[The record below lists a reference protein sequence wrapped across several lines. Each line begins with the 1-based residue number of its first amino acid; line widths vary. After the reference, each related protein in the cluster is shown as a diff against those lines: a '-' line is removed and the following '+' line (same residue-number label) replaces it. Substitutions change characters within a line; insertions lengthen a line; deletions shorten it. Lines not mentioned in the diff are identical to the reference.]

1 MNLVLQAKIEQ
12 MPQVM
17 FYPVLE
23 DNQAII
29 RLIEGFGYEDQSA
42 ILTRLKAEK
51 FVGKKSQVFVIN
63 EPGLSV
69 ILLGTGQSKK
79 LDSED
84 WRVLAGNIIAYLQKY
99 SAKNIGL
106 IASQW
111 LKNNSNIEL
120 LGQSLAE
127 GLNLAS
133 YEFVKYKKPDKNK
146 ININIENIFV
156 EINSDKKNKFQKGW
170 DTGLLMTEAT
180 NLARD
185 LVNEPAGVM
194 TPTFLA
200 DTARQIAKANPNI
213 SVKILDK
220 EACQKLGMNAFLGV
234 DQGSDQPLQFIHLI
248 YKPAHKSKD
257 IIALV
262 GKGITFDSGGL
273 NIKTGDS
280 MSQMKVDMAGSA
292 TVLGIFASIGK
303 LKPKSEVH
311 GIVAACENMPSGTAL
326 KPGDV
331 ISNMQGKTIEIGN
344 TDAEGRV
351 TLADSLAYAQKK
363 GAKTIIDLATLTGAC
378 VIALGPEYTAL
389 FANDQGLA
397 KDLLKTA
404 GSTGEKIWQLPLPD
418 EYKELN
424 KSNIADI
431 NNIPNTRYGGA
442 ITAGLF
448 LQEFIHQDIKWSHWD
463 IAGPAYAEKPF
474 NSYTPQ
480 GGVGFGVRTLLTW
493 LLANK

>member
-133 YEFVKYKKPDKNK
+133 Y
-146 ININIENIFV
+146 
-156 EINSDKKNKFQKGW
+156 
-170 DTGLLMTEAT
+170 
-180 NLARD
+180 
-185 LVNEPAGVM
+185 
-194 TPTFLA
+194 
-200 DTARQIAKANPNI
+200 
-213 SVKILDK
+213 
-220 EACQKLGMNAFLGV
+220 
-234 DQGSDQPLQFIHLI
+234 
-248 YKPAHKSKD
+248 
-257 IIALV
+257 
-262 GKGITFDSGGL
+262 
-273 NIKTGDS
+273 
-280 MSQMKVDMAGSA
+280 
-292 TVLGIFASIGK
+292 
-303 LKPKSEVH
+303 
-311 GIVAACENMPSGTAL
+311 
-326 KPGDV
+326 
-331 ISNMQGKTIEIGN
+331 
-344 TDAEGRV
+344 
-351 TLADSLAYAQKK
+351 
-363 GAKTIIDLATLTGAC
+363 
-378 VIALGPEYTAL
+378 
-389 FANDQGLA
+389 
-397 KDLLKTA
+397 
-404 GSTGEKIWQLPLPD
+404 
-418 EYKELN
+418 
-424 KSNIADI
+424 
-431 NNIPNTRYGGA
+431 
-442 ITAGLF
+442 
-448 LQEFIHQDIKWSHWD
+448 
-463 IAGPAYAEKPF
+463 
-474 NSYTPQ
+474 
-480 GGVGFGVRTLLTW
+480 
-493 LLANK
+493 

>member
-1 MNLVLQAKIEQ
+1 MELQLIKEFVKNPELI
-12 MPQVM
+12 
-17 FYPVLE
+17 FYPVLQE
-23 DNQAII
+23 ESAII
-29 RLIEGFGYEDQSA
+29 KLIKSLAYEDEVA
-42 ILTRLKAEK
+42 ILRRLKKEK
-51 FVGKKSQVFVIN
+51 FTGAKNQFFVIN
-63 EPGLSV
+63 EPNLTV
-69 ILLGTGQSKK
+69 VLLGSGQSKK
-79 LDSED
+79 LSVED
-84 WRVLAGNIIAYLQKY
+84 WRQLSGQIIIYLKKY
-99 SAKNIGL
+99 SAKQIGL
-106 IASQW
+106 TVTDWLKGNNDIAS
-111 LKNNSNIEL
+111 
-120 LGQSLAE
+120 LGQALAE
-127 GLNLAS
+127 GLQLAN
-133 YEFVKYKKPDKNK
+133 YKFDKYKKPDKEK
-146 ININIENIFV
+146 IKVDIQNLFV
-156 EINSDKKNKFQKGW
+156 VIDSAKQTKFKQGW
-170 DTGLLMTEAT
+170 QIGVDMAEAT

-194 TPTFLA
+194 NPTFLA
-200 DTARQIAKANPNI
+200 DTARQIAKDNKNI

-220 EACQKLGMNAFLGV
+220 EACQKLGMNAYLGV

-248 YKPAHKSKD
+248 YKPARKSRD

-280 MSQMKVDMAGSA
+280 MSQMKIDMGGAA
-292 TVLGIFASIGK
+292 TVLGIFNSIGK
-303 LKPKSEVH
+303 LKPNKEVH

-331 ISNMQGKTIEIGN
+331 VSNMQGKTIEIGN

-363 GAKTIIDLATLTGAC
+363 GASTIIDLATLTGAC
-378 VIALGPEYTAL
+378 MIALGPEYTAL
-389 FANDQGLA
+389 FANDQNLA

-404 GSTGEKIWQLPLPD
+404 SATGEKLWQLPLPD

-424 KSNIADI
+424 KSKVADI

-442 ITAGLF
+442 ITAALF
-448 LQEFIHQDIKWSHWD
+448 LQEFINKDIKWSHWD

-474 NSYTPQ
+474 NSYTPA
-480 GGVGFGVRTLLTW
+480 GGVGHGVRTLLTW